1 MPLSNFLKTF
11 SPEKF
16 VKAFWIFQTL
26 HLLYHRV
33 IFLRIKFV
41 VTSLVLP
48 IVFQQQNGIHNLIHL
63 SQNILRL
70 YCYLTH
76 KFHKTHNKGS
86 LLTVAWNLVCHN
98 ECKTLYGKV
107 KWHYCDPYESVWRA
121 FLSAVSLIVGGTWNF
136 QKETAN
142 EKIYKLNVK
151 YAYHKMVHLHGTN
164 FVLQNKAILLHTSY
178 KLLAKIAFTVN

>member
-1 MPLSNFLKTF
+1 MWLHRSFFASCSNSKM
-11 SPEKF
+11 
-16 VKAFWIFQTL
+16 
-26 HLLYHRV
+26 
-33 IFLRIKFV
+33 
-41 VTSLVLP
+41 
-48 IVFQQQNGIHNLIHL
+48 GIHNLIHL

-121 FLSAVSLIVGGTWNF
+121 FLSAVSVKVGRIWNF
-136 QKETAN
+136 KKETAN
-142 EKIYKLNVK
+142 EKNPTNSMSNMHIIKWYT
-151 YAYHKMVHLHGTN
+151 YMV
-164 FVLQNKAILLHTSY
+164 QNKAILLHTSY
-178 KLLAKIAFTVN
+178 KLFAKIAFTLV